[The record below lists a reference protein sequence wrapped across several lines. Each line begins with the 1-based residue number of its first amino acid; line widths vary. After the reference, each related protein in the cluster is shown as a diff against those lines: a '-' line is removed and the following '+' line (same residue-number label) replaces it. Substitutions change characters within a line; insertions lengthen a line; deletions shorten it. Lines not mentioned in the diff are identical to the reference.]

1 MFIRSRYVVINVYVC
16 IKKKSII
23 CYEYNNIIIFDF
35 IFFRKKKCD
44 SLDLVYEYNNII
56 NLYNDILSI
65 NLCIN

>member
-1 MFIRSRYVVINVYVC
+1 MY
-16 IKKKSII
+16 KKKSII

-35 IFFRKKKCD
+35 IFFREKKCD

-65 NLCIN
+65 NLCMN